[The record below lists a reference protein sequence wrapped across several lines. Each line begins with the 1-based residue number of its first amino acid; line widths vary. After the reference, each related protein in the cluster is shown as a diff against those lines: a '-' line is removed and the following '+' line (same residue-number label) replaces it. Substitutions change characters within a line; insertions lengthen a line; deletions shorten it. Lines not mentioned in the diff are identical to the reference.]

1 MSVVDHARER
11 ILAGADVTSA
21 VREATANREPPWQAL
36 IQVLAEV
43 HGAGQAIQPLL
54 DDPAVTDVLINGD
67 DDVWIDAGKGLRK
80 VLNTVDARALALRLA
95 TLAGKRL
102 DNAAPIV
109 DGRLPDGTRLHAVLP
124 PLVHGSAHISL
135 RRQARHRIGWEELR
149 SAGFLTPEFAE
160 VIDQLI
166 RTRAN
171 LLVSGAGGAGKTTLV
186 AAALGRVPPQERIV
200 IIEEAV
206 ELMPAHPH
214 LVHLQSRTANVQGVG
229 GIGLASL
236 VRAAM
241 RMRPDR
247 LVLGECRGKE
257 VREMLSGFNTG
268 HDGGWATI
276 HANTAEDVPARLVAL
291 GALAHME
298 PRTVELQ
305 AQAGLDAVI
314 HVQRRC
320 GVRGVDHI
328 GVASKAGPI
337 AVRTARECDPKSR
350 EESARGPGWTDL
362 AGKLG
367 QGIGGW
373 GGSSC
378 ACPPWRRCGC
388 GRRPR
393 RGAPRASSDNA
404 APGGPGPHPVCESAS
419 GIGADSNEGMSG
431 TRPRGSARRSPPW
444 RRACGPGSPRQKP
457 GGPRPNSCPPGPP
470 RSWRPSRAAPPQIPA
485 RAPEPAA
492 VRPAAP
498 CVPRRRLPRSPTTS
512 GPNSRPCW
520 KHAPLGSKSPRGPR
534 RNEPPPSPRPGQRR
548 SSCSRCPWRG
558 SSSARSW
565 APRRSACS
573 YPASGAPY
581 SSSPPGRS
589 SSSAGSG
596 SSGFCCGQRTL
607 NRERH
612 DRAHHRAPHRRGM
625 GPHPT
630 AAGTSIV
637 VPSRH
642 SPPAP
647 RDRPRGHL

>member
-149 SAGFLTPEFAE
+149 SSGFLTPEFAE

-247 LVLGECRGKE
+247 LVLGECRGEE

-314 HVQRRC
+314 HVQRR
-320 GVRGVDHI
+320 RGIREVDHI
-328 GVASKAGPI
+328 GVVSKTGPLV
-337 AVRTARECDPKSR
+337 VRPALTRHPKARE
-350 EESARGPGWTDL
+350 ETAAGPGWADL
-362 AGKLG
+362 ARKLD
-367 QGIGGW
+367 QGI
-373 GGSSC
+373 
-378 ACPPWRRCGC
+378 
-388 GRRPR
+388 
-393 RGAPRASSDNA
+393 
-404 APGGPGPHPVCESAS
+404 
-419 GIGADSNEGMSG
+419 
-431 TRPRGSARRSPPW
+431 
-444 RRACGPGSPRQKP
+444 
-457 GGPRPNSCPPGPP
+457 
-470 RSWRPSRAAPPQIPA
+470 
-485 RAPEPAA
+485 
-492 VRPAAP
+492 
-498 CVPRRRLPRSPTTS
+498 
-512 GPNSRPCW
+512 
-520 KHAPLGSKSPRGPR
+520 
-534 RNEPPPSPRPGQRR
+534 
-548 SSCSRCPWRG
+548 
-558 SSSARSW
+558 
-565 APRRSACS
+565 
-573 YPASGAPY
+573 
-581 SSSPPGRS
+581 
-589 SSSAGSG
+589 
-596 SSGFCCGQRTL
+596 
-607 NRERH
+607 
-612 DRAHHRAPHRRGM
+612 
-625 GPHPT
+625 
-630 AAGTSIV
+630 
-637 VPSRH
+637 
-642 SPPAP
+642 
-647 RDRPRGHL
+647 